1 MSAGSL
7 CGKKGADGQLV
18 SGRVDCDRLKLFT
31 KNPFLLLECIARP
44 HFLGYICSRTQLHE

>member
-31 KNPFLLLECIARP
+31 KNLFLLLECIARP
-44 HFLGYICSRTQLHE
+44 HFQGYICSRTQVHE